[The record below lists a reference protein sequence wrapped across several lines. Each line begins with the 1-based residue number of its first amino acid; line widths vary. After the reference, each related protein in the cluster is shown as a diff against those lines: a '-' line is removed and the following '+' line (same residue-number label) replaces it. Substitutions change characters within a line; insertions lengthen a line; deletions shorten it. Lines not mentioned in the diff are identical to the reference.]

1 MFIVYILY
9 SKSLDRYYTGHTANI
24 QDRLLRH
31 NNGRSKAT
39 KTGVPWIIV
48 YTEMFNTKSGAY
60 KRELDVKSK
69 KSRAYIETLIAG

>member
-24 QDRLLRH
+24 KNRLLRH

-48 YTEMFNTKSGAY
+48 YSEMFNTKSGAY
-60 KRELDVKSK
+60 KRELDIKSK

>member
-60 KRELDVKSK
+60 KRELDIKSK
-69 KSRAYIETLIAG
+69 KSRSYIETLIAG

>member
-24 QDRLLRH
+24 KDRLLRH

-60 KRELDVKSK
+60 KRELDIKSK

>member
-60 KRELDVKSK
+60 KRELDIKSK

>member
-39 KTGVPWIIV
+39 KKGAPWVIV
-48 YTEMFNTKSGAY
+48 YTEMFNTKSSAY
-60 KRELDVKSK
+60 KRELDIKAK